1 MKSHLCK
8 TFFVFLLLVTGA
20 FLSAQTLKSRSEPL
34 FDVGKGVVSLLE
46 GWEFSRDGRSW
57 EAVRIPHDW
66 AIGGEF
72 SRTNDLQHVMIIQ
85 DGERVA
91 RDHTGRTGGLPWVGE
106 GWYRRVVLLPE
117 TVKVAELVFDG
128 AMSNP
133 TVFSDG
139 VKIGGCESGYAPFV
153 VTFLF

>member
-1 MKSHLCK
+1 MKSRLCK
-8 TFFVFLLLVTGA
+8 IKSAVLLFVISCAAFQTFGERVALL
-20 FLSAQTLKSRSEPL
+20 
-34 FDVGKGVVSLLE
+34 D

-66 AIGGEF
+66 AICGEF

-106 GWYRRVVLLPE
+106 GWYRRVVSLSE

-128 AMSNP
+128 E
-133 TVFSDG
+133 F
-139 VKIGGCESGYAPFV
+139 
-153 VTFLF
+153 